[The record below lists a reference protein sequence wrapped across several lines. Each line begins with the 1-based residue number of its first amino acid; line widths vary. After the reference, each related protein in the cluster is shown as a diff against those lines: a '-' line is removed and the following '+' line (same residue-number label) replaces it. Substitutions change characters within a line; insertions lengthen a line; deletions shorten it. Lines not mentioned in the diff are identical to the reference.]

1 MDHPPVVKERA
12 RPSANTQDTV
22 VKDDRLDAVDE
33 GYGHWLSFL
42 YQNGTMTLANALA
55 DAVVA

>member
-1 MDHPPVVKERA
+1 MAKEPA
-12 RPSANTQDTV
+12 RPSANTRTV

-42 YQNGTMTLANALA
+42 YQNGTMTLANASA

>member
-1 MDHPPVVKERA
+1 VVKEPA

-42 YQNGTMTLANALA
+42 YQNGTMTLANATG